1 MANSLEWSLLSEAQV
16 EALQMD
22 LEQSPSGAQEFRSK
36 LAEFLGLRGVQ
47 DGKSDDESG
56 GLDRKTEILLD
67 FHFYN
72 VAFSKAQGFSAIK
85 TAAFCGI
92 MQRLLDEDMKAAHR
106 DVRQSFARLKEL
118 VLEHSVER
126 PPWSVG
132 IFEEDDID
140 PMMDHAANSY
150 FRHFRLYRINLSA
163 RVQLELEQ
171 CAPGFVRVPRAQPGL
186 DEAIEVT
193 GEVDELEL
201 SREELQIVEKEVRR
215 RMEPTLA
222 GFRKQEKAYRNIID
236 RLGAGSTE
244 GEAGGKK

>member
-1 MANSLEWSLLSEAQV
+1 MFMGRAHIPV
-16 EALQMD
+16 EL
-22 LEQSPSGAQEFRSK
+22 P
-36 LAEFLGLRGVQ
+36 
-47 DGKSDDESG
+47 G
-56 GLDRKTEILLD
+56 GL
-67 FHFYN
+67 
-72 VAFSKAQGFSAIK
+72 
-85 TAAFCGI
+85 
-92 MQRLLDEDMKAAHR
+92 HR
-106 DVRQSFARLKEL
+106 VG
-118 VLEHSVER
+118 LEVFGGVV
-126 PPWSVG
+126 PPL
-132 IFEEDDID
+132 FEEDDID